1 MGFVFLL
8 IMNETIIHQ
17 ASMSSFIRT
26 ILIIVAIYYIFKF
39 LARLFA
45 PYLMKKVIQKAQ
57 GNFQQRYEQQFNG
70 DQQHTTTKTDKS
82 AAKQPLRSTKKVGEY
97 IDYEE
102 LE

>member
-1 MGFVFLL
+1 
-8 IMNETIIHQ
+8 MNETILHQ
-17 ASMSSFIRT
+17 ASMSGFIRT
-26 ILIIVAIYYIFKF
+26 IFIIVAIYYIFRF

-57 GNFQQRYEQQFNG
+57 GNFQQKYEQQFNG
-70 DQQHTTTKTDKS
+70 NQDYSKTKTS
-82 AAKQPLRSTKKVGEY
+82 NTTEKQPLRSTKKVGEY